1 MFNVKVLSVI
11 NLLLC
16 SVVIYGGCNNST
28 DQVEDGQFLFDFTK
42 NDDVEVWQEQ
52 SDTVR
57 DVGMSKAVF
66 VIHKNIAFRRAI
78 FFALLNPQLN
88 GAGFAGIRAI
98 QTYNLTGHTKL
109 QIKCRGQG
117 QYNGFKV
124 ILRHKGLNDEP
135 NYSFEQYF
143 QAPKDDFA
151 IRNLKFSE
159 FKAYYRGKR
168 VNNNETLD
176 LSQITSLGIQ
186 MYGGV
191 YQPIKQKGPATLEI
205 DWIKAV

>member
-1 MFNVKVLSVI
+1 MR
-11 NLLLC
+11 
-16 SVVIYGGCNNST
+16 NSGSE
-28 DQVEDGQFLFDFTK
+28 EDGGQFLFDFTK
-42 NDDVEVWQEQ
+42 DDDVQAWQEQ

-57 DVGMSKAVF
+57 DVGMSKATF
-66 VIHKNIAFRRAI
+66 VIHKNLGFRRAI

-98 QTYNLTGHTKL
+98 RSYNLTGHTKL
-109 QIKCRGQG
+109 QLKCRGQG
-117 QYNGFKV
+117 QFNGFKV
-124 ILRHKGLNDEP
+124 ILRHRGLNDEP

-143 QAPKDDFA
+143 QAPKDEFA

-176 LSQITSLGIQ
+176 LAQVTSLGIQ

>member
-1 MFNVKVLSVI
+1 MFSLKA
-11 NLLLC
+11 
-16 SVVIYGGCNNST
+16 VVIFQILFFIST
-28 DQVEDGQFLFDFTK
+28 NGICYSSNISLPEEQYLFDFTK
-42 NDDVEVWQEQ
+42 SDNVENWQEQ

-66 VIHKNIAFRRAI
+66 VLHQNTAYRRAI

-88 GAGFAGIRAI
+88 GAGFAGVRAI
-98 QTYNLTGHTKL
+98 KTYNLTGHTKL
-109 QIKCRGQG
+109 QIQCRGQG
-117 QYNGFKV
+117 QYNGFKMV
-124 ILRHKGLNDEP
+124 LRHKGLNDEP

-143 QAPKDDFA
+143 QGPKDEFA
-151 IRNLKFSE
+151 VRNLPFSE

-176 LSQITSLGIQ
+176 ISQITSIGIQ

-205 DWIKAV
+205 DWIRAV